1 MMSDTKGPRFRNRSR
16 HHPLGF
22 FAEAQDPRAIVE
34 VNTTAAK
41 VRRSITEDEQLL
53 IGTCSMTLRRRTAG
67 STPVLGSFK
76 KTRERRPHHIDLGVI
91 EPHAT

>member
-53 IGTCSMTLRRRTAG
+53 IGTCSMTLRATHCG
-67 STPVLGSFK
+67 IDTSTRLVQENQGEETP
-76 KTRERRPHHIDLGVI
+76 PH
-91 EPHAT
+91 